1 MLAAYLQSP
10 WQVQALAI
18 FAASRQIEYRV
29 NVRSIELSRT
39 RFQFPND
46 PPQDSFAD
54 RKVLLCDLCALC
66 ALCVKFRSRLKA
78 KQLRNRDLR
87 TTVSPLD
94 EFPDTTINQSLKER
108 FVLPSQFRKRRQM
121 FHHRSLKLLLQDGHQ
136 FLPNSRPHSRR
147 IPIRGILPPRLFL

>member
-18 FAASRQIEYRV
+18 FAPSRQIEYRV
-29 NVRSIELSRT
+29 NVRSIELSPA

-54 RKVLLCDLCALC
+54 RKVLLCDLCAF
-66 ALCVKFRSRLKA
+66 CVKFRSRLKA
-78 KQLRNRDLR
+78 KQLGNRNPR
-87 TTVSPLD
+87 TTSSPLD

-108 FVLPSQFRKRRQM
+108 FVLPSQFLKPRQM
-121 FHHRSLKLLLQDGHQ
+121 FHHRS
-136 FLPNSRPHSRR
+136 
-147 IPIRGILPPRLFL
+147 